1 MKSLGPNESQ
11 SEEKPNKQSVVMESK
26 GFLGLI
32 LCFCSTMLAQTDSL
46 EEQGKADLQ
55 VLAIIFDKPLAE
67 RWKTGTGNSVH
78 YKKRQEKKPRNHRP
92 VSLYF
97 SPRKT
102 LEWASEQIITPGK
115 YWGHE

>member
-1 MKSLGPNESQ
+1 M
-11 SEEKPNKQSVVMESK
+11 
-26 GFLGLI
+26 FL
-32 LCFCSTMLAQTDSL
+32 ATDPLLLQHNACTNSHSL

-97 SPRKT
+97 HPRKT
-102 LEWASEQIITPGK
+102 LKQMSEQIITPENTGDISSSQ
-115 YWGHE
+115 